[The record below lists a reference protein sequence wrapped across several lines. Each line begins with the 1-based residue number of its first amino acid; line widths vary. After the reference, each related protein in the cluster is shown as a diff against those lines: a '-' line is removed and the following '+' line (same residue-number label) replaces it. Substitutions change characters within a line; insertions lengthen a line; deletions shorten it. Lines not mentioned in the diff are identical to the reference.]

1 MCQRQRLQ
9 DTIAKIRKQLFASMS
24 LVTILKDIKTSFE
37 GGSFDS
43 YPSWLTN
50 FDGQIFFSAV
60 DNSGESELW
69 STDGTESGTRL
80 ISNIAGIQSGN
91 PKELTSDKYVLTYS
105 AFTPENGRELWYTSS
120 GTYFSGLYGDIYTG
134 SSSSFPKNIIH
145 WFHSPVFSAKD
156 TDGLRYLWRSDIDI
170 DKLSEDHILPAES
183 LVTVFNNDIYFVG
196 NFQGEGDALW
206 KYDGSI
212 FTEVFDYYPNS
223 DQDTHF
229 SEIQPSGDLLYFTAG
244 SYDDQLF
251 ATDGNPDNT
260 RPIQI
265 SESTDRY
272 ISGAD
277 NLIDVE
283 GTLYFAAST
292 SYGNDLWKFD
302 GSGDGAVLIDPTN
315 REEGINRAKHL
326 TLVDNKLFYEGT
338 YLFDTELYMFD
349 IDSGTTSL
357 VKDINTSGDALNRI
371 DNTLTKFNNRL
382 LFVATEPIHGE
393 ELWITD
399 GLASGTRRL
408 TDLIEGADDSDID
421 EISVLGDKVI
431 FRANSDEFGIE
442 LFVWDGASDLEPMP
456 TPEPTPAPVPTPTP
470 EPTPAPVPTPTP
482 EPEPEPYDGII
493 QSVRGRGKLKGT
505 KVADAFTFDSFEAFT
520 KKSADKI
527 IGFNASQGDTIAV
540 SPNAFPALTGASAI
554 SFAST
559 RNKKEFKQLSKED
572 YDFVYFEK
580 KGRLYFDGN
589 GAEKN
594 WGNSSE
600 GGLVAI
606 LKGKPELTAE
616 DVTLLA

>member
-1 MCQRQRLQ
+1 
-9 DTIAKIRKQLFASMS
+9 
-24 LVTILKDIKTSFE
+24 
-37 GGSFDS
+37 
-43 YPSWLTN
+43 
-50 FDGQIFFSAV
+50 
-60 DNSGESELW
+60 
-69 STDGTESGTRL
+69 
-80 ISNIAGIQSGN
+80 
-91 PKELTSDKYVLTYS
+91 VLTYS
-105 AFTPENGRELWYTSS
+105 AFTTGSGRELWYTSA

-251 ATDGNPDNT
+251 ATDGNPANT

-456 TPEPTPAPVPTPTP
+456 TPEPTPASVPTPTPEPTPAPVPTPTP

-482 EPEPEPYDGII
+482 EPQPEPEPYDGII
-493 QSVRGRGKLKGT
+493 QSVRGKGKLKGT
-505 KVADAFTFDSFEAFT
+505 KGADAFTFDSFESFT
-520 KKSADKI
+520 KQSADKI

-540 SPNAFPALTGASAI
+540 SLDAFPALKGVSDI
-554 SFAST
+554 NFAST
-559 RNKKEFKQLSKED
+559 RRKKEFKQLSKED
-572 YDFVYFEK
+572 YDFVY
-580 KGRLYFDGN
+580 
-589 GAEKN
+589 
-594 WGNSSE
+594 
-600 GGLVAI
+600 
-606 LKGKPELTAE
+606 
-616 DVTLLA
+616 